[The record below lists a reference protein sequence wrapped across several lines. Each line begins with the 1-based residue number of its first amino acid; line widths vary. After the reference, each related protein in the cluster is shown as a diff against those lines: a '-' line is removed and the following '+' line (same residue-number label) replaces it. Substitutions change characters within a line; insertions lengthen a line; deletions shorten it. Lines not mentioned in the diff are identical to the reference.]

1 MDFEVHE
8 ILEYKVPMN
17 SSSHINIIDLRFLEV
32 GGKAEFKCEEK
43 WSLHLIK
50 FKFVVPVPQV
60 WNGLLN

>member
-43 WSLHLIK
+43 
-50 FKFVVPVPQV
+50 
-60 WNGLLN
+60 